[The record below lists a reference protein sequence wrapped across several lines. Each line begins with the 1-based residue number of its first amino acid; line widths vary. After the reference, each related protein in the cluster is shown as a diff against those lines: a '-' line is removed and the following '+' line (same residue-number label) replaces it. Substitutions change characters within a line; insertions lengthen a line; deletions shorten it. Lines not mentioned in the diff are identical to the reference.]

1 MVAEALRKFMDQHA
15 GIFSNHH
22 SVEFGSGYEDSI
34 TVACTWP
41 GQEEEQQYSLE
52 LLFEASTFE
61 QFVATFQLSDL
72 SDLHRIQ
79 PQHLLDLFN
88 QQKACA
94 NCTIN
99 DRKSFG
105 LIFEKRD
112 AYIKA
117 TADPGGA
124 VHTIVED
131 LNGPEAYKHYTFR
144 YFNSTNN

>member
-1 MVAEALRKFMDQHA
+1 MVTAALRKFMEQHA

-41 GQEEEQQYSLE
+41 GQEDEQEYCLE

-61 QFVATFQLSDL
+61 QFIETFHLKHLSDL
-72 SDLHRIQ
+72 YNIQ

-88 QQKACA
+88 RQKACV

-105 LIFEKRD
+105 LIIEKRD
-112 AYIKA
+112 AYIQA

-124 VHTIVED
+124 VHAIQED
-131 LNGPEAYKHYTFR
+131 LNGPDAYKHYTFS
-144 YFNSTNN
+144 YFKDASN